1 MIKTETVK
9 INNNENACLNSGN
22 LLMDGAFYNPDYEWF
37 FSVKKQDIPRLFLH
51 TLSTHM
57 IGSSELT
64 DICKK
69 YDINYKLNVW
79 Q

>member
-1 MIKTETVK
+1 MINVETVR
-9 INNNENACLNSGN
+9 INQNENACLNSGN

-37 FSVKKQDIPRLFLH
+37 FSVKKQDLPRLFLH
-51 TLSTHM
+51 TLSEQK

-69 YDINYKLNVW
+69 HNIDYKLDVW